1 MFNRVGAKLKSLA
14 EVLSF
19 LGICAM
25 IIWGGITIDG
35 GVYRGM
41 VHGPTLVLGL
51 CIAIGGSIAVW
62 LVCLFIYGFGQLIEN
77 TDRIPYPPKSRICC
91 KLATKEDAEEV
102 TEKLMKSN
110 LASESLKKEVAEV
123 SEEVAEKGTE
133 ITEKSEE

>member
-14 EVLSF
+14 EVLNF

-35 GVYRGM
+35 GIYRGM
-41 VHGPTLVLGL
+41 VHGPTLVYGL

-91 KLATKEDAEEV
+91 KLATKKDVDEAN
-102 TEKLMKSN
+102 EKSMKSE
-110 LASESLKKEVAEV
+110 LVADGLKKEVAEA
-123 SEEVAEKGTE
+123 SEEVAEQATE
-133 ITEKSEE
+133 ITEKPEE